1 MKKWEQYS
9 SMDEAITDYIEHKK
23 QYGVKLNRTQARKAI
38 EKEIPKETEYYQ
50 PKIIKYLNSLPECIK
65 AWKESAGMYTSSN
78 GIPDVTAIMKPGG
91 VYFGFE
97 VKRPLLGEP
106 SALQEKFIE
115 DMNNSGG
122 HAYIVTTVDDVK
134 RILIREGIIHEDTK
148 NSV

>member
-38 EKEIPKETEYYQ
+38 AKEIPKEQAYQ
-50 PKIIKYLNSLPECIK
+50 TKIKNYLETLPECIDV
-65 AWKESAGMYTSSN
+65 WKETVMGPQSSN
-78 GIPDVTAIMKPGG
+78 QGVPDVAAIMKPSGI
-91 VYFGFE
+91 YFGFE
-97 VKRPLLGEP
+97 IKRPLIGKLSERQRARIQKINDG
-106 SALQEKFIE
+106 
-115 DMNNSGG
+115 GG

>member
-1 MKKWEQYS
+1 
-9 SMDEAITDYIEHKK
+9 
-23 QYGVKLNRTQARKAI
+23 
-38 EKEIPKETEYYQ
+38 
-50 PKIIKYLNSLPECIK
+50 
-65 AWKESAGMYTSSN
+65 MYTSSN

-106 SALQEKFIE
+106 SALQETFI
-115 DMNNSGG
+115 DNMNNGGG

-148 NSV
+148 NIV

>member
-1 MKKWEQYS
+1 MKKWEQYN

-38 EKEIPKETEYYQ
+38 EKEIPLESKYQ
-50 PKIIKYLNSLPECIK
+50 DKIINYLRSLPECIK
-65 AWKESAGMYTSSN
+65 AWKENKGTYSSMN
-78 GIPDVTAIMKPGG
+78 GTPDITAVMKPGG

-115 DMNNSGG
+115 NMNEGGG
-122 HAYIVTTVDDVK
+122 HAYIVITVDDVK

-148 NSV
+148 K